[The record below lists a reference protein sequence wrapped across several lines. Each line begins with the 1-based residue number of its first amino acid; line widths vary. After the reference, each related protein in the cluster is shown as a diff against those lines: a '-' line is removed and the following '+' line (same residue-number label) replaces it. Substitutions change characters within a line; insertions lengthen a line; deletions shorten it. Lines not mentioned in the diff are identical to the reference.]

1 MDLHLKIWFI
11 VSLIPLVANLQH
23 SVHATTEVPCLFIFG
38 DSLADNGNNNYLATT
53 AKANYQPYGIDFS
66 DGPTGR
72 FCNGRT
78 ISDIIGQLLG
88 FDHFIPPFATA
99 RRRDILMGVNYASGG
114 GGIRDET
121 GMQLGAR
128 ISMNQQLLHHQ
139 ITISRIALLLGSK
152 QAATNYLSKCIYLVG
167 MGSNDYINN
176 YLLPQFYPTSSLYT
190 PDQYATILIRQY
202 SQQLR
207 TLHKVGG
214 YKIVTMGLGLI
225 GCTPAEIAIYGT
237 NGSTCVDTIN
247 NDVELFNVK
256 LKSLVDDLNNDMTDA
271 KAKFIYVNVTG
282 ITSGGTSTG
291 LTVTN
296 VPCCIVSSSTGLC
309 VPNGVPCSNT
319 STYAFYDA
327 FHPTESVNEFVASR
341 AYNAKTASDAYPID
355 IRSLARRIFL
365 S

>member
-23 SVHATTEVPCLFIFG
+23 SVHATPEVPCLFIFG
-38 DSLADNGNNNYLATT
+38 DSLADNGNNNYLSTI

-78 ISDIIGQLLG
+78 MSDIIGQRLG

-99 RRRDILMGVNYASGG
+99 RGRDILMGVNYASGG

-121 GMQLGAR
+121 GMQL
-128 ISMNQQLLHHQ
+128 
-139 ITISRIALLLGSK
+139 
-152 QAATNYLSKCIYLVG
+152 
-167 MGSNDYINN
+167 
-176 YLLPQFYPTSSLYT
+176 
-190 PDQYATILIRQY
+190 
-202 SQQLR
+202 

-247 NDVELFNVK
+247 NDVQLFNVK

-271 KAKFIYVNVTG
+271 KFTYVNVSG
-282 ITSGGTSTG
+282 ITSGGTFTAG

-309 VPNGVPCSNT
+309 VPNRVPCSNR

-327 FHPTESVNEFVASR
+327 FHSTESVNEFVAAR
-341 AYNAKTASDAYPID
+341 AYNAQTTFDAYPID
-355 IRSLARRIFL
+355 IHGLAGL
-365 S
+365 

>member
-23 SVHATTEVPCLFIFG
+23 SVHATPEVPCLFIFG
-38 DSLADNGNNNYLATT
+38 DSLADNGNNNYLSTI

-78 ISDIIGQLLG
+78 MSDIIGQRLG

-99 RRRDILMGVNYASGG
+99 RGRDILMGVNYASGG

-128 ISMNQQLLHHQ
+128 ISMNQQLLHHR
-139 ITISRIALLLGSK
+139 ITISRIALLLGSRR
-152 QAATNYLSKCIYLVG
+152 AATNYLSKCIYLVG

-176 YLLPQFYPTSSLYT
+176 YLLPQYYPTSSLYT

-247 NDVELFNVK
+247 NDVQLFNVK

-271 KAKFIYVNVTG
+271 KFTYVNVSG
-282 ITSGGTSTG
+282 ITSGGTFTAG

-309 VPNGVPCSNT
+309 VPNRVPCSNR

-327 FHPTESVNEFVASR
+327 FHSTESVNEFVAAR
-341 AYNAKTASDAYPID
+341 AYNAQTTFDAYPID
-355 IRSLARRIFL
+355 IHGLAGL
-365 S
+365 